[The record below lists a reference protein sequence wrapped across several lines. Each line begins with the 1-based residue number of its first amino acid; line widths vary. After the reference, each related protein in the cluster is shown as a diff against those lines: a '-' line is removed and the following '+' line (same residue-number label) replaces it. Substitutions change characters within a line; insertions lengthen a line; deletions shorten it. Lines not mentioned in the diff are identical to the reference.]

1 MITFVWLALTLFF
14 LIPAMFHLVSSTHK
28 IPHFR
33 MKKRN
38 IQGADIQVKVTG
50 VDIEQPLQYFVHDFN
65 YYIDYYNKAS
75 KIRNIIQATG
85 YFLASGTSLAIFLY
99 FLFG

>member
-1 MITFVWLALTLFF
+1 MITYVWLALTLFF
-14 LIPAMFHLVSSTHK
+14 LIPAMFHLVASRSK

-33 MKKRN
+33 VRKRDV
-38 IQGADIQVKVTG
+38 QDADIQGKVTS
-50 VDIEQPLQYFVHDFN
+50 VDIEQPLQYFIHDFN
-65 YYIDYYNKAS
+65 YYIDYYNKES

-85 YFLASGTSLAIFLY
+85 YSLASVTSLAIFLY